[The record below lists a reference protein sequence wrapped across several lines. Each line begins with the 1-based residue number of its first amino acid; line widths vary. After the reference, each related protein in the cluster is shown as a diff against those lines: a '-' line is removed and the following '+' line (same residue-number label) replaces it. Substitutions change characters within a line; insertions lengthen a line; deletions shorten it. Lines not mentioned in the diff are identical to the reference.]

1 MELREYWRIFR
12 RRAWI
17 PALLLIVTVAT
28 TTALIFLS
36 KPQYIAT
43 ATVLVKNST
52 AGATA
57 AVAFPSVVSGNS
69 LALQVI
75 KELNLNQS
83 VADLG
88 SRIKV
93 ASTASNLYGIS
104 VTDRNPDVAT
114 ALANQVAKDAIA
126 IYLKLA
132 TTGSTTSPVFL
143 DLQKALSDY
152 RDTFNTAQRALETF
166 TVQHADVVAG
176 RSTNIDLLTQYA
188 LLQLDA
194 QVAHDAYAGAITNAT
209 TNNVTSLS
217 GAQNF
222 EATITDPAAARPDTS
237 GRLLKIGYAGALA
250 LILGVGLIF
259 LLEYLDNSVREPE
272 AVEELVGAPVV
283 GIIPR
288 ATSRTLRPAKG
299 AA

>member
-28 TTALIFLS
+28 ATALVFLS

-43 ATVLVKNST
+43 ATVLARNST
-52 AGATA
+52 TTSGLT
-57 AVAFPSVVSGNS
+57 FQQVVSSNS
-69 LALQVI
+69 LALRVI
-75 KELNLNQS
+75 QELNLNQPVDQLS
-83 VADLG
+83 

-93 ASTASNLYGIS
+93 ASAGSNLYTVA

-114 ALANQVAKDAIA
+114 VLANRVAKDATA
-126 IYLKLA
+126 IYLQLA
-132 TTGSTTSPVFL
+132 VGSSNSSVSTVGL
-143 DLQKALSDY
+143 DLQAALTSY
-152 RDTFNTAQRALETF
+152 RDKYGAAERALIQF
-166 TVQHADVVAG
+166 NQAHPQAAAG
-176 RSTNIDLLTQYA
+176 QGTNLDLLVQSA
-188 LLQLDA
+188 QLQLDA
-194 QVAHDAYAGAITNAT
+194 TVAHDNYSSAQTDATNGNLTGLT
-209 TNNVTSLS
+209 TAANFDANVV
-217 GAQNF
+217 
-222 EATITDPAAARPDTS
+222 DPAAARADTS
-237 GRLLKIGYAGALA
+237 GRFLKVGYAAALA

-288 ATSRTLRPAKG
+288 ASGRALRPAKG

>member
-28 TTALIFLS
+28 ATALVFLS

-43 ATVLVKNST
+43 ATVLARNST
-52 AGATA
+52 ASATA
-57 AVAFPSVVSGNS
+57 GLTFPQVVNSNS
-69 LALQVI
+69 LALRVI
-75 KELNLNQS
+75 QELSLNQTVS
-83 VADLG
+83 DLG
-88 SRIKV
+88 NRIRVV
-93 ASTASNLYGIS
+93 AAGSNLYGLS
-104 VTDRNPDVAT
+104 VTDRDPDVAT
-114 ALANQVAKDAIA
+114 ALANRIAKDGIA
-126 IYLKLA
+126 IYLQISA
-132 TTGSTTSPVFL
+132 GTSGSTVDQ
-143 DLQKALSDY
+143 DLQKALNTY
-152 RDTFNTAQRALETF
+152 RDQFATAQRALVQF
-166 TVQHADVVAG
+166 NVQHPEVVAA
-176 RSTNIDLLTQYA
+176 RSNNVDLLVRFAQ
-188 LLQLDA
+188 LQLDA
-194 QVAHDAYAGAITNAT
+194 AVAHDTYATAQSDATNSAIT
-209 TNNVTSLS
+209 
-217 GAQNF
+217 G
-222 EATITDPAAARPDTS
+222 ITAARSFDASVVDQAAARPDTS
-237 GRLLKIGYAGALA
+237 GRFLKIGYAAALA

>member
-1 MELREYWRIFR
+1 MELREYWQIFR

-43 ATVLVKNST
+43 ATVLAKNST
-52 AGATA
+52 ASATA
-57 AVAFPSVVSGNS
+57 AVAFPSVVNGNS

-75 KELNLNQS
+75 KELNLNET

-93 ASTASNLYGIS
+93 TTIASNQYGIS

-114 ALANQVAKDAIA
+114 ALANRIAKDAIA

-132 TTGSTTSPVFL
+132 AGSPTSAVFQ
-143 DLQKALSDY
+143 DIQKALSDY
-152 RDTFNTAQRALETF
+152 RDGFATAQRALVTF
-166 TVQHADVVAG
+166 SVQHPDVVAG
-176 RSTNIDLLTQYA
+176 RSTSVDLLTQYA
-188 LLQLDA
+188 QLQLDA
-194 QVAHDAYAGAITNAT
+194 LVAHDGYAGAIGAT
-209 TNNVTSLS
+209 TTANITSLNA
-217 GAQNF
+217 AQNF
-222 EATITDPAAARPDTS
+222 EASITDPAAARPDTS
-237 GRLLKIGYAGALA
+237 GRLLKIGYAAALA